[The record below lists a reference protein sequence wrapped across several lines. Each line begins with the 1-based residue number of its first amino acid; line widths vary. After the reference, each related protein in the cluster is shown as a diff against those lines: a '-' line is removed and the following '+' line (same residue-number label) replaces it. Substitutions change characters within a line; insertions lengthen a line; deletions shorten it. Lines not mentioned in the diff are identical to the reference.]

1 MDFAA
6 LFKAE
11 RAKARAAAG
20 AKQSA
25 AEAPLSPPVQ
35 QSSAAA
41 PLHHYLLPARFDRQ
55 RFDPRA
61 HTVRCGIGGVAH
73 VREWVS
79 SEEEAELLRC
89 ADSAPPDGWT
99 TLRGRRLQMFGG
111 QPAMPMVHEPLPAWV
126 QSVCEQLVRA
136 GVFPED
142 SPPNHVLLNEYQ
154 PGQGIDAHKDGPL
167 YAARV
172 AILSLG
178 SHTAFEFLEEDTS
191 SDVIVRRP
199 LASLLLPRRGLL
211 VFEGD
216 AYAHALHTV
225 SRATED
231 DMSALLW
238 LGGRGADGAL
248 AEATDEVAPEA
259 VAEMAP
265 ETALP
270 EQVAPE
276 TARRRLGR
284 GRRVSLTIRR
294 VLCPGDPWEVGSDV
308 VTSPTTAAALQS
320 GVLPPPLPSPPPPP
334 APLSAAAATAP
345 TAAPTTAPTTAPTP
359 APLSAAAAAEK
370 FAFSRLLDLM
380 PSDEGSALSPAWACG
395 DARAPLSFR
404 ALRDLSRRLGE
415 QLLGGGEWVRGG
427 DGEAPCRAG
436 EEGDDDDDDIASSR
450 ARHSAYLLPHERVA
464 TSLPSSPELAACFLA
479 LSSLLPLAPLNPDLS
494 DAETLFELEVGD

>member
-6 LFKAE
+6 LLKAE
-11 RAKARAAAG
+11 KAKARAAAAPTG
-20 AKQSA
+20 AKPAA
-25 AEAPLSPPVQ
+25 AEAPVSPPVH
-35 QSSAAA
+35 QSGAAA
-41 PLHHYLLPARFDRQ
+41 PLHHYLLPARPDRQ
-55 RFDPRA
+55 HFDPRA

-216 AYAHALHTV
+216 AYAHALHSV

-231 DMSALLW
+231 DMSASLW

-259 VAEMAP
+259 VHEMAP

-294 VLCPGDPWEVGSDV
+294 VLCPGDHWEVGSDV
-308 VTSPTTAAALQS
+308 VTPPPTAAALQS
-320 GVLPPPLPSPPPPP
+320 GALPPLLPPPPP
-334 APLSAAAATAP
+334 PP
-345 TAAPTTAPTTAPTP
+345 PPPP

-380 PSDEGSALSPAWACG
+380 PSDEGSAFCPASACG

-404 ALRDLSRRLGE
+404 ALRELSRRLGE
-415 QLLGGGEWVRGG
+415 QLLGGGEWLREG

-436 EEGDDDDDDIASSR
+436 DEGDDDDDDIASSR
-450 ARHSAYLLPHERVA
+450 ARRSAYLLPHERVA

>member
-231 DMSALLW
+231 DTSALLW
-238 LGGRGADGAL
+238 LGARDADGAM

-259 VAEMAP
+259 VAETAPETAP
-265 ETALP
+265 ETALS
-270 EQVAPE
+270 ERVAPE
-276 TARRRLGR
+276 TARRRLVR

-294 VLCPGDPWEVGSDV
+294 VLCPGDHWDV
-308 VTSPTTAAALQS
+308 VTSPPTAAALQS
-320 GVLPPPLPSPPPPP
+320 AALPTPLPPPPPPP
-334 APLSAAAATAP
+334 APLS
-345 TAAPTTAPTTAPTP
+345 
-359 APLSAAAAAEK
+359 AAAAEK

-380 PSDEGSALSPAWACG
+380 PSDEGSAIRPASACG
-395 DARAPLSFR
+395 DARAPLSFS
-404 ALRDLSRRLGE
+404 ALRELSSRLNE
-415 QLLGGGEWVRGG
+415 QLLGGGEGARGG
-427 DGEAPCRAG
+427 DGEAPFRAG
-436 EEGDDDDDDIASSR
+436 EGDDDNDIASSS
-450 ARHSAYLLPHERVA
+450 ARLSTCLLPHERVA

-494 DAETLFELEVGD
+494 DAETLFELEVGDCLRWLRMASDPPSAPAL